1 MIIAKSHT
9 KIIHNGIPMSCY
21 MQHALRLV
29 LPDYRFNPTGYENC
43 IKNKMA
49 EVYPCCVYSN
59 NSEIKPLGYITADDV
74 KNSNV
79 FNKLTALYNNLK
91 YNNTLPG
98 CFTNKNYE
106 SGKSYI
112 CNWNDKPLYKV
123 IVSIQK
129 TCNLKCKMC
138 RADYVFNKEY
148 DDFGFDILEQLKGHS
163 IESLGLTDNGEPFFY
178 KERTL
183 SYLKNLDK
191 DKDFKTISCISN
203 LTLLSSN
210 DIELLANI
218 NKNIKLTVTAS
229 IDGMTEETYRKIR
242 GNNLFN
248 KVLHNALEL
257 NKHGMLEQINFVV
270 QNDNIHELLEAYEFW
285 KNVNNVKFNAIPVN
299 NNINDKEFNNII
311 NREEYKKFIKIQNE
325 RK

>member
-9 KIIHNGIPMSCY
+9 KIIHDGIPISCY

-29 LPDYRFNPTGYENC
+29 LPDYRFNPIGYENC

-59 NSEIKPLGYITADDV
+59 NSGIKPLGYITVDDV

-79 FNKLTALYNNLK
+79 FNKLTTLYNDLK

-106 SGKSYI
+106 PGKSYV

-148 DDFGFDILEQLKGHS
+148 DEFGFDILEQQRA
-163 IESLGLTDNGEPFFY
+163 I
-178 KERTL
+178 
-183 SYLKNLDK
+183 
-191 DKDFKTISCISN
+191 
-203 LTLLSSN
+203 
-210 DIELLANI
+210 
-218 NKNIKLTVTAS
+218 
-229 IDGMTEETYRKIR
+229 
-242 GNNLFN
+242 
-248 KVLHNALEL
+248 VLNHW
-257 NKHGMLEQINFVV
+257 V
-270 QNDNIHELLEAYEFW
+270 
-285 KNVNNVKFNAIPVN
+285 
-299 NNINDKEFNNII
+299 
-311 NREEYKKFIKIQNE
+311 
-325 RK
+325 